1 MPVSSSVCFAAEVGL
16 SGEVRA
22 INRVEQRIS
31 EAQKLGFERIYI
43 SQYNKV
49 SKSNKG
55 IQVIALSKV
64 DQLIQALF

>member
-1 MPVSSSVCFAAEVGL
+1 
-16 SGEVRA
+16 
-22 INRVEQRIS
+22 VEQRIS

>member
-1 MPVSSSVCFAAEVGL
+1 VGL